1 MSRLRAAF
9 HSLLSSGAE
18 FNESEDY
25 LAFRF
30 RLLNAVMLTGLV
42 FSGLFILVD
51 WLGMNELGP
60 RQLLATKLNWIATLG
75 LLFLLRGRKQH
86 YQRVA
91 VLVVAVN
98 FLTFASALVFVINDE
113 LRVVWFYLAVFFSYV
128 LIGSR
133 AGLVVTG
140 LSVVVIVAANQ
151 ILPLPFSR
159 NAMATLL
166 ISLGVVSAFSDAY
179 TRRAASYFER
189 MTATLATLRDLASK
203 DPLTGLL
210 NPRAYYEMGDR
221 MLRLA
226 RRRESSLSVLFIDLD
241 HFKRINDQ
249 YGHEVGDAVLMAV
262 AGCLAAQLRQSD
274 VLGRIGGEE
283 FVVCLPDTEVEG
295 AVRLAETLRAAI
307 ERLDFSHIPGQPVQ
321 VTASIGV
328 ATSRPSDQGLG
339 DIQMRADGA
348 MYKAKSA
355 GRNRVMRLSD
365 V

>member
-140 LSVVVIVAANQ
+140 LSVTVIVAANQ

-166 ISLGVVSAFSDAY
+166 ISLGVVSAFSHVY

-203 DPLTGLL
+203 DPLPGCSIRGRT
-210 NPRAYYEMGDR
+210 
-221 MLRLA
+221 A
-226 RRRESSLSVLFIDLD
+226 RWGTACCAL
-241 HFKRINDQ
+241 H
-249 YGHEVGDAVLMAV
+249 A
-262 AGCLAAQLRQSD
+262 AG
-274 VLGRIGGEE
+274 
-283 FVVCLPDTEVEG
+283 
-295 AVRLAETLRAAI
+295 RAACPC
-307 ERLDFSHIPGQPVQ
+307 SSS
-321 VTASIGV
+321 TSTTSSASTTSM
-328 ATSRPSDQGLG
+328 ATRWA
-339 DIQMRADGA
+339 MR
-348 MYKAKSA
+348 S
-355 GRNRVMRLSD
+355 
-365 V
+365 

>member
-1 MSRLRAAF
+1 MSRLRAGF

-18 FNESEDY
+18 FNESEDH

-30 RLLNAVMLTGLV
+30 RLLNTVMLTGLV
-42 FSGLFILVD
+42 FSGLFIVVD
-51 WLGMNELGP
+51 WLGMNDLGP
-60 RQLLATKLNWIATLG
+60 RQLLATKLNWIVTLG
-75 LLFLLRGRKQH
+75 LLFLLRGHKQR

-91 VLVVAVN
+91 TLVVAAN
-98 FLTFASALVFVINDE
+98 FLTFASALVFVVNDE

-128 LIGSR
+128 LIGAR

-151 ILPLPFSR
+151 ILPVPFSR

-166 ISLGVVSAFSDAY
+166 ISLGVVSAFSHAY
-179 TRRAASYFER
+179 TRQAASYFER
-189 MTATLATLRDLASK
+189 MTETLAKLRDLASR

-210 NPRAYYEMGDR
+210 NPRAYYEMGNR

-226 RRRESSLSVLFIDLD
+226 RRRGGGLSVLFIDLD
-241 HFKRINDQ
+241 HFKHINDRH
-249 YGHEVGDAVLMAV
+249 GHEAGDAVLVAV
-262 AGCLAAQLRQSD
+262 ADCLAAHVRQSD

-283 FVVCLPDTEVEG
+283 FVVCLPDADMDG

-307 ERLDFSHIPGQPVQ
+307 EQLDFHDIPGQALR
-321 VTASIGV
+321 VTASVGV
-328 ATSRPSDQGLG
+328 ASSRPSDQDLG

-348 MYKAKSA
+348 MYKAKRA
-355 GRNRVMRLSD
+355 GRNQVMRLGAE
-365 V
+365 